1 MKQLHGPLG
10 NFGNTDVSNN
20 LVYTYDFSENY
31 WSEFMEL
38 PVQTIQK
45 YSCATQISKN
55 GQINV
60 DVISQL
66 WTHKIKFS
74 MFVEPN
80 TSIYHWKI
88 DLKTKEFV
96 KNVLDVIEFGEQYHL
111 SIYIHIIYYLIL

>member
-1 MKQLHGPLG
+1 MYNLRVTLLLLFLYWIEFEDLSWQETFWMKYVHGPLG

-60 DVISQL
+60 A
-66 WTHKIKFS
+66 
-74 MFVEPN
+74 
-80 TSIYHWKI
+80 HWGKH
-88 DLKTKEFV
+88 V
-96 KNVLDVIEFGEQYHL
+96 KNLNLRIASKLEFL
-111 SIYIHIIYYLIL
+111 